1 MGPAR
6 SFSARIQQLQETI
19 KDRRLAGAVLFHS
32 RDVLYYTGTA
42 QPAYLVVLPDD
53 YLLFVSRGY
62 DFAQRDCG
70 LAAERM
76 VAEGKIDQICRRM
89 FPGPGAGER
98 VGTEFDLLTVPHAR
112 RLQEALRGREL
123 VDIAPEVLHQR
134 MAKDLSEIDSIR
146 KACAAVHAGHEAVLA
161 HLKPGLSELE
171 LSAHVEGAQ
180 RLAGHEGM
188 IFLRT
193 TDPVMGRGCLG
204 SGPNLKETSGTVYT
218 LTGIGL
224 SSAVPVGASRRLIE
238 AGDLVL
244 VDIPACIEGYH
255 ADQSRTYALGRA
267 PERAVELF
275 RRLREVSD
283 LLMERVR
290 PGISCGEM
298 VALAFSRAEDLGL
311 AESFMRFQR
320 GTKAH
325 FIGHGIGLE
334 VNEAPLITRN
344 NETILRPGTTLA
356 LEIHVMDPE
365 GITVKLE
372 DTLYLTEE
380 GLQLLTLSPRELT
393 VAGR

>member
-1 MGPAR
+1 MTNAKP
-6 SFSARIQQLQETI
+6 FSTRIQRLQEAVR
-19 KDRRLAGAVLFHS
+19 DHRLAGAVLFHS

-42 QPAYLVVLPDD
+42 QPSYLVVLPDD
-53 YLLFVSRGY
+53 YLLFVTRGY

-70 LAAERM
+70 LVAERM

-89 FPGPGAGER
+89 FPGPEAGER

-112 RLQEALRGREL
+112 RLQEALQGREL
-123 VDIAPEVLHQR
+123 VDISADILQQR
-134 MAKDLSEIDSIR
+134 MVKDLTEIDSIR

-171 LSAHVEGAQ
+171 LSAHVEAAQ

-204 SGPNLKETSGTVYT
+204 SGPNLRETSGTVYT

-224 SSAVPVGASRRLIE
+224 SSAVPVGASRRVIA

-244 VDIPACIEGYH
+244 VDIPACVEGYH
-255 ADQSRTYALGRA
+255 ADQSRTYAVGRA
-267 PERAVELF
+267 PERAVDLF
-275 RRLREVSD
+275 RRLRDVSD
-283 LLMERVR
+283 FLMARVR

-311 AESFMRFQR
+311 AETFMRFHR

-334 VNEAPLITRN
+334 VNEAPLIARN
-344 NETILRPGTTLA
+344 SEIVLPPGAALA
-356 LEIHVMDPE
+356 LEMHVMEPE

-372 DTLYLTEE
+372 DTLYLADN

-393 VAGR
+393 VV

>member
-1 MGPAR
+1 MGSAD
-6 SFSARIQQLQETI
+6 SFSPRIQRLQETI
-19 KDRRLAGAVLFHS
+19 RERRLAGAVLFHS

-42 QPAYLVVLPDD
+42 QPAYLVVLPED

-70 LAAERM
+70 LPAGRM

-89 FPGPGAGER
+89 FPGPGSGAS
-98 VGTEFDLLTVPHAR
+98 VGTEFDLLTLPHAR
-112 RLQEALRGREL
+112 RLQEALRGRAL
-123 VDIAPEVLHQR
+123 VDIAPEVLDQR
-134 MAKDLSEIDSIR
+134 MAKDLVEIDSIR

-171 LSAHVEGAQ
+171 LSTHVEGAQ

-204 SGPNLKETSGTVYT
+204 SGPNLRETSGTVYT

-224 SSAVPVGASRRLIE
+224 SSAVPVGASRRVIE

-244 VDIPACIEGYH
+244 VDVPACVEGYH
-255 ADQSRTYALGRA
+255 GDQSRTYALGRA
-267 PERAVELF
+267 PERAADLF
-275 RRLREVSD
+275 RRLRDVAD
-283 LLMERVR
+283 FLIARVR
-290 PGISCGEM
+290 PGISCAEM

-311 AESFMRFQR
+311 AETFMRFQR

-334 VNEAPLITRN
+334 VNEAPLIARN
-344 NETILRPGTTLA
+344 NEIALPQGAAIA
-356 LEIHVMDPE
+356 LEMHVMEPE

-372 DTLYLTEE
+372 DTLYLTDE

-393 VAGR
+393 VV

>member
-1 MGPAR
+1 MGTAEF
-6 SFSARIQQLQETI
+6 FSARIQQLQETI
-19 KDRRLAGAVLFHS
+19 RERRLAGAVLFHS

-42 QPAYLVVLPDD
+42 QPAYLVILPED

-62 DFAQRDCG
+62 DFAQRDCR
-70 LAAERM
+70 LPVERM

-89 FPGPGAGER
+89 FPGPGAGAP

-112 RLQEALRGREL
+112 RLEDGLRGREL
-123 VDIAPEVLHQR
+123 VDIAPEVLLQR
-134 MAKDLSEIDSIR
+134 MAKDVAEIDSIR
-146 KACAAVHAGHEAVLA
+146 KASAAVHAGHEAVLA

-171 LSAHVEGAQ
+171 LSAHVEAAQ

-204 SGPNLKETSGTVYT
+204 SGPNLRETSGTVYT

-224 SSAVPVGASRRLIE
+224 SSAVPVGASRRVVE

-244 VDIPACIEGYH
+244 VDIPACVEGYH
-255 ADQSRTYALGRA
+255 ADQSRTYAVGRA
-267 PERAVELF
+267 PERAADLF

-283 LLMERVR
+283 FLMARVR
-290 PGISCGEM
+290 PGISCSEM
-298 VALAFSRAEDLGL
+298 VRLAFSRAEDLGL
-311 AESFMRFQR
+311 GETFMRFHR

-344 NETILRPGTTLA
+344 SEIVLPPGAAVA
-356 LEIHVMDPE
+356 LEMHVMEPE

-372 DTLYLTEE
+372 DTLYLTDE

-393 VAGR
+393 VV

>member
-1 MGPAR
+1 MGSAAF
-6 SFSARIQQLQETI
+6 FSARIHQLQETI
-19 KDRRLAGAVLFHS
+19 RERHLAGAVLFHS

-42 QPAYLVVLPDD
+42 QPAYLVVLPED

-62 DFAQRDCG
+62 DFAQRDCSLPAG
-70 LAAERM
+70 RI

-89 FPGPGAGER
+89 FPGPGSGAR

-123 VDIAPEVLHQR
+123 VDIAPEVLRQR
-134 MAKDLSEIDSIR
+134 MAKTLTEIDSIR

-171 LSAHVEGAQ
+171 LSAHVEAAQ

-204 SGPNLKETSGTVYT
+204 SGPNLRETSGTVYT

-244 VDIPACIEGYH
+244 VDIPACVEGYH
-255 ADQSRTYALGRA
+255 GDQSRTYALGRA
-267 PERAVELF
+267 PERAVDLF
-275 RRLREVSD
+275 RRLKDVSD
-283 LLMERVR
+283 FLIARVR
-290 PGISCGEM
+290 PGISCAEM

-311 AESFMRFQR
+311 AETFMRFQR

-334 VNEAPLITRN
+334 VNEVPLIARN
-344 NETILRPGTTLA
+344 NQIALPQGATIA
-356 LEIHVMDPE
+356 LEMHVMEPE

-372 DTLYLTEE
+372 DTLYLTDE

-393 VAGR
+393 VV